1 MEEQN
6 LTTNKKKKWLLPV
19 IIAAILIIAAIII
32 AIIYNLPANRRDR
45 QLALAEKYMSELN
58 YEAAILAYK
67 AAIEI
72 DPKCEDAYIELVNL
86 YIVMGNYD
94 KAEEVVA
101 QAENNLDSQVILALK
116 EKANTLLAL
125 DDTNGDN
132 SNKTTDEVESTT
144 EKIPETETSDNEAE
158 TPMEILN
165 KYKLTLSP
173 DGYNML
179 IPAGN
184 CYITSENDLFGALN
198 SDLETIIPCEY
209 SYFQIFDDGFT
220 LYYNNNGLFTC
231 VLYDNNGN
239 IIFSNNDYPDY
250 YVGGFYDN
258 VIQLI
263 KPVEQ
268 IVDNAVIEYNRSDN
282 YYSETR
288 NEYIY
293 LDLSNNNSIIYSSLD
308 NELAWVGSF
317 REKSTGAEYNDNGS
331 YAVTASNWLLPYYNG
346 YINSRRISR
355 NGYPICESWSMSCN
369 RYGTFSSI
377 ASEVSSSNYSDMNYM
392 SDNIYSEEFI
402 ASKATVIDNMT
413 NTLSLPEYQNQD
425 IATINFIP
433 DTSVGDDGWTL
444 GYVSYRVFSP
454 SYWLNNDYTGHTLHG
469 SSSLYFSA
477 YALYNINTK
486 KLVFIH
492 PKEWNGDYNTYLIS
506 GGIRDFSWQW
516 EDSGKMTISSN
527 NMMLINYDSTDS
539 YYIWNI
545 AEDKYMS
552 DKKYKYVD
560 IANSQDSPILAKNE
574 DDKFGYLSK
583 DFEELSW
590 YDAAS
595 LFIDGQAL
603 VVLNDK
609 IYAIDEKLNF
619 VSQGIDGTYVRA
631 GVGNQFVIKKDDDKF
646 YICTLEAIG
655 H

>member
-1 MEEQN
+1 
-6 LTTNKKKKWLLPV
+6 
-19 IIAAILIIAAIII
+19 
-32 AIIYNLPANRRDR
+32 
-45 QLALAEKYMSELN
+45 
-58 YEAAILAYK
+58 
-67 AAIEI
+67 
-72 DPKCEDAYIELVNL
+72 
-86 YIVMGNYD
+86 
-94 KAEEVVA
+94 
-101 QAENNLDSQVILALK
+101 
-116 EKANTLLAL
+116 
-125 DDTNGDN
+125 
-132 SNKTTDEVESTT
+132 
-144 EKIPETETSDNEAE
+144 
-158 TPMEILN
+158 
-165 KYKLTLSP
+165 
-173 DGYNML
+173 
-179 IPAGN
+179 
-184 CYITSENDLFGALN
+184 
-198 SDLETIIPCEY
+198 
-209 SYFQIFDDGFT
+209 
-220 LYYNNNGLFTC
+220 
-231 VLYDNNGN
+231 
-239 IIFSNNDYPDY
+239 
-250 YVGGFYDN
+250 
-258 VIQLI
+258 
-263 KPVEQ
+263 
-268 IVDNAVIEYNRSDN
+268 
-282 YYSETR
+282 
-288 NEYIY
+288 
-293 LDLSNNNSIIYSSLD
+293 
-308 NELAWVGSF
+308 
-317 REKSTGAEYNDNGS
+317 
-331 YAVTASNWLLPYYNG
+331 
-346 YINSRRISR
+346 
-355 NGYPICESWSMSCN
+355 MSCN

-516 EDSGKMTISSN
+516 EDSGKVTISSN

-560 IANSQDSPILAKNE
+560 ISNSHESPILAKNE

-583 DFEELSW
+583 DFQELNW

-609 IYAIDEKLNF
+609 IYAIDEELNF

-631 GVGNQFVIKKDDDKF
+631 GVGNQFVIKKEDEKF
-646 YICTLEAIG
+646 YICTLEAIE
-655 H
+655 

>member
-19 IIAAILIIAAIII
+19 IITAILIIAAIII

-45 QLALAEKYMSELN
+45 QLALAEKYLSELN

-116 EKANTLLAL
+116 EKTKTLLAL

-132 SNKTTDEVESTT
+132 SNEPTDEVESTT
-144 EKIPETETSDNEAE
+144 EKIPETETSDNKAE
-158 TPMEILN
+158 TPMEILT

-198 SDLETIIPCEY
+198 SDLEMIIPCEY
-209 SYFQIFDDGFT
+209 SYFKIFDDGFT

-231 VLYDNNGN
+231 ILYDNNGN

-250 YVGGFYDN
+250 YIGGFYDN

-317 REKSTGAEYNDNGS
+317 REKSTGVEYNDNGS

-346 YINSRRISR
+346 YINSRRISVKLSYYDTYFKSCDR
-355 NGYPICESWSMSCN
+355 NGN
-369 RYGTFSSI
+369 FKSI
-377 ASEVSSSNYSDMNYM
+377 ISDVSSSNYSAICLKD
-392 SDNIYSEEFI
+392 IYSDEFI
-402 ASKATVIDNMT
+402 VSETDGITDDGIVVV
-413 NTLSLPEYQNQD
+413 SLPEYIGQD

-433 DTSVGDDGWTL
+433 DTSVGDDGWVL
-444 GYVSYRVFSP
+444 GYVIYSQLDSLDYYVNGGEHVYDGHILTTSP
-454 SYWLNNDYTGHTLHG
+454 SL
-469 SSSLYFSA
+469 FA

-516 EDSGKMTISSN
+516 EDSGKVTISSN

-609 IYAIDEKLNF
+609 IYAIDEELNF

-631 GVGNQFVIKKDDDKF
+631 GVGNQFVIKKEDEKY
-646 YICTLEAIG
+646 YICTLEAIE
-655 H
+655 

>member
-1 MEEQN
+1 MKEQQN
-6 LTTNKKKKWLLPV
+6 LPTNNKKKRILPAIIVAIV
-19 IIAAILIIAAIII
+19 ITATIII
-32 AIIYNLPANRRDR
+32 ATVYNLPSNRRDH

-72 DPKCEDAYIELVNL
+72 DPRCEKAYVGLVDL
-86 YIVMGNYD
+86 YIAMGDYD
-94 KAEEVVA
+94 NAEEVVA

-293 LDLSNNNSIIYSSLD
+293 LDLSNNNSVIYSSLD
-308 NELAWVGSF
+308 NELAWTGGSLGIDF
-317 REKSTGAEYNDNGS
+317 NDTGS

-516 EDSGKMTISSN
+516 EDSGKVTISSN

-560 IANSQDSPILAKNE
+560 ISNSHESPILAKNE

-583 DFEELSW
+583 DFQELNW

-609 IYAIDEKLNF
+609 IYAIDEELNF

-631 GVGNQFVIKKDDDKF
+631 GVGNQFVIKKEDEKF
-646 YICTLEAIG
+646 YICTLEAIE
-655 H
+655 

>member
-1 MEEQN
+1 MDEQYN
-6 LTTNKKKKWLLPV
+6 LPTKNKKKRILPAIVVAIV
-19 IIAAILIIAAIII
+19 ITATIII
-32 AIIYNLPANRRDR
+32 ATVYNLPSNRRDH

-72 DPKCEDAYIELVNL
+72 DPRCEKAYVGLVDL
-86 YIVMGNYD
+86 YIAMGDYD
-94 KAEEVVA
+94 NAEEVVA

-116 EKANTLLAL
+116 EKTKTLLAL

-132 SNKTTDEVESTT
+132 SNEPTDEVESTT

-198 SDLETIIPCEY
+198 SDLEMIIPCEY

-220 LYYNNNGLFTC
+220 LYYNNNELFTC

-250 YVGGFYDN
+250 YIGGFYDN

-293 LDLSNNNSIIYSSLD
+293 LDLSNNNSVIYSSLD
-308 NELAWVGSF
+308 NELAWTGGSLGIDF
-317 REKSTGAEYNDNGS
+317 NDTGS
-331 YAVTASNWLLPYYNG
+331 YAVTSSNWLLPYYNG

-377 ASEVSSSNYSDMNYM
+377 ASEVSSSNYSDINYM
-392 SDNIYSEEFI
+392 TDNIYSEEFI

-454 SYWLNNDYTGHTLHG
+454 SYWLNNDYTGHTLHS

-506 GGIRDFSWQW
+506 GGIKDFSWQW

-560 IANSQDSPILAKNE
+560 ISNNQDSPILAKNE
-574 DDKFGYLSK
+574 DDKLGYLSK
-583 DFEELSW
+583 DFEELNW

-609 IYAIDEKLNF
+609 IYAIDEELNF
-619 VSQGIDGTYVRA
+619 VSQGIDGTYVRS

-655 H
+655 Q